1 MSKLAGR
8 RTSPVSSGFGST
20 RVAVLGGGLAGLS
33 AARSLI
39 EMGFQVSLIEKRPF
53 LGGRAFSFYSHETDS
68 EVDNGQHVFMGC
80 CTYYI
85 DFVRALGAYCDAT
98 LQDSL
103 HAEVVLDG
111 KRGTLSSMPFLGPL
125 HLMPSFLKYPHLGI
139 SDKIRAAYGLVR
151 VGLTDRRK
159 NSPTLDSETFYN
171 WLKRHQQPE
180 RAIENFWNLVIL
192 PTLND
197 DVRSVSADMA
207 LKVIKEGLLK
217 RPGDAAIGY
226 ARVGLSSLAGLPGQ
240 RFIEER
246 GGSVL
251 LRTTV
256 RSLLFDSDR
265 VCGVQL
271 SDGSSLRADAYVSAL
286 PHDILLDCLPTKRAA
301 DPFFASVAELQSAPI
316 VGVHLWYDRHVMEE
330 PFVAFINSP
339 IQWVFNR
346 SLIQGNSE
354 SLGQHVC
361 ISLSGA
367 WQFIDRP
374 KEELR
379 ELFEQEMERLFP
391 SARGAAIQKSLII
404 KQPNATFRSVPGV
417 SRLRPAQETPI
428 QNLFLAGDWT
438 DTDWP
443 STMEGAVRSGVYAAN
458 AIADRVAG

>member
-1 MSKLAGR
+1 MGDSI
-8 RTSPVSSGFGST
+8 PVSSDPDST

-39 EMGFQVSLIEKRPF
+39 EMGYQVTLIEKRPF

-85 DFVRALGAYCDAT
+85 DFLRALGAYGEAF
-98 LQDSL
+98 LQESL
-103 HAEVVLDG
+103 HAEVELDG
-111 KRGTLSSMPFLGPL
+111 RRGALSSMPALGPL
-125 HLMPSFLKYPHLGI
+125 HLIPSFLKYPHLGI

-151 VGLTDRRK
+151 AGVTDRHK
-159 NSPTLDSETFYN
+159 NSRLLDSETFYD
-171 WLKRHQQPE
+171 WLKRHKQSEKTIQ
-180 RAIENFWNLVIL
+180 NFWNLIIL

-197 DVRSVSADMA
+197 DVRSVNADMA

-217 RPGDAAIGY
+217 RPVDAAIGY
-226 ARVGLSSLAGLPGQ
+226 ARIGLSSLAGLPGQ

-246 GGSVL
+246 GGSTL

-256 RSLLFDSDR
+256 RSLLFDDDR

-271 SDGSSLRADAYVSAL
+271 SDGSSLEADAYVSAL
-286 PHDILLDCLPTKRAA
+286 PHDILLDCLPTERAA
-301 DPFFASVAELQSAPI
+301 DPFFASVAQLQSAPI
-316 VGVHLWYDRHVMEE
+316 VGVHLWYDRHVMDE
-330 PFVAFINSP
+330 PFVAFIDSP

-346 SLIQGNSE
+346 SLIQGDVDSP
-354 SLGQHVC
+354 GQHVC

-367 WQFIDRP
+367 WQFIDRS
-374 KEELR
+374 KAELR
-379 ELFEQEMERLFP
+379 ELFEEEMERLFP
-391 SARGAAIQKSLII
+391 SALGAAIEKSLII
-404 KQPNATFRSVPGV
+404 KQPKATFRCALGV
-417 SRLRPAQETPI
+417 NRLRPSQETPI
-428 QNLFLAGDWT
+428 PNLFLAGDWT

-458 AIADRVAG
+458 AIAERVTR